1 MGYSLAQVN
10 DRNGLVA
17 MGVIFSITSIMAVAL
32 RFYARR
38 LKGLQLQADDWLIA
52 GALVHWL
59 SSTLDYRRC
68 KLANECNVL
77 RCLFLA

>member
-17 MGVIFSITSIMAVAL
+17 MCVVFSITSIMAVAL

-52 GALVHWL
+52 SALVHWL

-68 KLANECNVL
+68 KLANEYNVL